1 MAITNKEKGV
11 WGLDQVYNKINQ
23 GSIWEYSTNIY
34 GLWGWGRNNY
44 GQVGYNNAFAPGIS
58 SPAQIPGNT
67 WKTLGMDGNNQYQ
80 GFATKSD
87 GSLWSWG
94 AGVHGALGHNQG
106 PSALTGLSSPVQ
118 IPGTWSDAIF
128 SGTGVSYATK
138 TDGTLWTWGNG
149 NDGATALNNLTKYS
163 SPVQVGSDTTWS
175 TIRSIAYGLAA
186 VKTDGTLWVTGNN
199 SGGKLGQND
208 VTEYSSPKQIPGTW
222 NDLTGG
228 GSHHTNAFINT
239 DNELWVMGDNEKGYL
254 GQNDV
259 TQRSSPI
266 QIPGSWAQ
274 IGMAAYAM
282 MGIKTDGTAWVW
294 GQTNEYGELGLN
306 AGVNYSSPVQL
317 PGTDWDQ
324 PQGGMLQ
331 MYALKRQ

>member
-1 MAITNKEKGV
+1 MV
-11 WGLDQVYNKINQ
+11 LLQ
-23 GSIWEYSTNIY
+23 SR
-34 GLWGWGRNNY
+34 L
-44 GQVGYNNAFAPGIS
+44 
-58 SPAQIPGNT
+58 
-67 WKTLGMDGNNQYQ
+67 
-80 GFATKSD
+80 
-87 GSLWSWG
+87 
-94 AGVHGALGHNQG
+94 
-106 PSALTGLSSPVQ
+106 
-118 IPGTWSDAIF
+118 
-128 SGTGVSYATK
+128 
-138 TDGTLWTWGNG
+138 
-149 NDGATALNNLTKYS
+149 
-163 SPVQVGSDTTWS
+163 
-175 TIRSIAYGLAA
+175 
-186 VKTDGTLWVTGNN
+186 TDGTLWVTGNN
-199 SGGKLGQND
+199 GGGKLGQND

-274 IGMAAYAM
+274 IGRAAYAM

-331 MYALKRQ
+331 MFALKKQ